1 MPERSAGGPESEGE
15 RAAGSGSAGG
25 PGSSTGGPEALAG
38 GKLLLDRPAEAVA
51 RLRIA
56 NPERRNA
63 LDHEILAAIA
73 AALPRLDDGIA
84 TRCVLITGT
93 PPLFSAGYDIA
104 EFTEEAFEDEAEA
117 LVAHPFQAA
126 MEAIVAHPWPTVAA
140 INGLC
145 LGGGLELAV
154 SCDLRIAG
162 GGAKLG
168 MPPAKL
174 GLVYGHTGLRR
185 FLDTIGLPRTRE
197 MFFTGRNLTAEGAER
212 IGLVNE
218 VVEDEEIEEAGVRL
232 AHEIAV
238 AAPLSTRGN
247 KRVIDVLAANPILTP
262 AQEEE
267 LVELRRACFGSVDF
281 REGVRAFAEKR
292 RPIWRGE

>member
-1 MPERSAGGPESEGE
+1 MYGSSAGGTES
-15 RAAGSGSAGG
+15 
-25 PGSSTGGPEALAG
+25 LAG
-38 GKLLLDRPAEAVA
+38 GKLLLDHPAEAVA

-73 AALPRLDDGIA
+73 TTLPRLDDGIA

-104 EFTEEAFEDEAEA
+104 EFTEDAFEREAEA

-154 SCDLRIAG
+154 SCDLRIAAA
-162 GGAKLG
+162 GAKLG

-174 GLVYGHTGLRR
+174 GLIYGHTGLRR
-185 FLDTIGLPRTRE
+185 FLETIGLPRTRE
-197 MFFTGRNLTAEGAER
+197 MFFTGRNLGAAQAER

-218 VVEDEEIEEAGVRL
+218 VVDDERIEADAV
-232 AHEIAV
+232 AFAAEIAA

-247 KRVIDVLAANPILTP
+247 KRVIDVLAANPVLSP

-267 LVELRRACFGSVDF
+267 LVELRRSCFGSADF

-292 RPIWRGE
+292 RPTWTGR

>member
-1 MPERSAGGPESEGE
+1 VERSAGGTESGAGTEG
-15 RAAGSGSAGG
+15 RAAE
-25 PGSSTGGPEALAG
+25 PERLAN
-38 GKLLLDRPAEAVA
+38 GKLLLDRPADAVA

-56 NPERRNA
+56 NPGRRNA
-63 LDHEILAAIA
+63 LDHEILGAIA
-73 AALPRLDDGIA
+73 ATLPRLDDGIA

-104 EFTEEAFEDEAEA
+104 EFTEEAFESEAEA

-154 SCDLRIAG
+154 SCDLRIAAA
-162 GGAKLG
+162 GAKLG

-174 GLVYGHTGLRR
+174 GLIYGHTGLRR
-185 FLDTIGLPRTRE
+185 FLETIGLPRTRE
-197 MFFTGRNLTAEGAER
+197 MFFTGRNLDAARAER

-218 VVEDEEIEEAGVRL
+218 VVEDGRIDEAGVAL
-232 AHEIAV
+232 AAEIAA

-247 KRVIDVLAANPILTP
+247 KRVIDVLAANPVLSP

-267 LVELRRACFGSVDF
+267 LVELRRSCFGSADF
-281 REGVRAFAEKR
+281 REGVRAFTEKR
-292 RPIWRGE
+292 RPNWTGK

>member
-1 MPERSAGGPESEGE
+1 MSESSAGGTEGVAGDGATAPSE
-15 RAAGSGSAGG
+15 R
-25 PGSSTGGPEALAG
+25 LAG

-84 TRCVLITGT
+84 TRCVLIAGT

-104 EFTEEAFEDEAEA
+104 EFTEETFEHEAEA

-154 SCDLRIAG
+154 SCDLRIAAV
-162 GGAKLG
+162 GAKLG

-174 GLVYGHTGLRR
+174 GLVYSHTGLRR
-185 FLDTIGLPRTRE
+185 FIETIGLPRTRE
-197 MFFTGRNLTAEGAER
+197 MFFTGRNLDAARAER
-212 IGLVNE
+212 IGLVDE
-218 VVEDEEIEEAGVRL
+218 VVEDERIDDAAVAL
-232 AHEIAV
+232 AAEIAA

-247 KRVIDVLAANPILTP
+247 KRVIDVLAANPVLSP
-262 AQEEE
+262 DQEEE
-267 LVELRRACFGSVDF
+267 LVELRRDCFGSADF

-292 RPIWRGE
+292 RPVWTGR

>member
-1 MPERSAGGPESEGE
+1 MSEHSAGGTESG
-15 RAAGSGSAGG
+15 AGVES
-25 PGSSTGGPEALAG
+25 LAN

-56 NPERRNA
+56 NPGRRNA

-104 EFTEEAFEDEAEA
+104 EFTEEAFEREAEA

-126 MEAIVAHPWPTVAA
+126 MEAIVSHPWPTVAA

-154 SCDLRIAG
+154 SCDLRIAAA
-162 GGAKLG
+162 GAKLG

-174 GLVYGHTGLRR
+174 GLIYSHTGLRR
-185 FLDTIGLPRTRE
+185 FLETIGLPRTRE
-197 MFFTGRNLTAEGAER
+197 MFFTGRNLDAMRAER

-218 VVEDEEIEEAGVRL
+218 VVPDERIEAEGVAL
-232 AHEIAV
+232 AATIAA
-238 AAPLSTRGN
+238 AAPLSVRGN
-247 KRVIDVLAANPILTP
+247 KRVIDVLAANPMLSP

-267 LVELRRACFGSVDF
+267 LVELRRSCFGSADF
-281 REGVRAFAEKR
+281 REGIRAFTEKR
-292 RPIWRGE
+292 RPEWTGE

>member
-1 MPERSAGGPESEGE
+1 MQ
-15 RAAGSGSAGG
+15 AGSGGD
-25 PGSSTGGPEALAG
+25 PESLAG

-56 NPERRNA
+56 NPGRRNA

-73 AALPRLDDGIA
+73 TTLPRLADGIEA
-84 TRCVLITGT
+84 RCVLFTGT
-93 PPLFSAGYDIA
+93 APLFSAGYDIA
-104 EFTEEAFEDEAEA
+104 EFTDEAFESEAEA

-140 INGLC
+140 INGHC

-154 SCDLRIAG
+154 SCDLRIAAA
-162 GGAKLG
+162 GAKLG

-174 GLVYGHTGLRR
+174 GLIYSHTGLRR
-185 FLDTIGLPRTRE
+185 FVGTVGLPRTRQ
-197 MFFTGRNLTAEGAER
+197 MFFTGRNFEAARAEA

-218 VVEDEEIEEAGVRL
+218 VVDDERIEAESVAL
-232 AHEIAV
+232 AAEIAA

-247 KRVIDVLAANPILTP
+247 KRVIDTLAANPILSP

-267 LVELRRACFGSVDF
+267 LVELRRSCFGSADF
-281 REGVRAFAEKR
+281 REGVRAFGEKR
-292 RPIWRGE
+292 KPVWTGE

>member
-1 MPERSAGGPESEGE
+1 VSER
-15 RAAGSGSAGG
+15 
-25 PGSSTGGPEALAG
+25 LAG

-56 NPERRNA
+56 NPERRTA

-73 AALPRLDDGIA
+73 RALPRLDHGIT

-104 EFTEEAFEDEAEA
+104 EFTEDAFEDEAEA

-154 SCDLRIAG
+154 SCDLRIAAA
-162 GGAKLG
+162 GAMLG

-174 GLVYGHTGLRR
+174 GLIYGHTGLRR
-185 FLDTIGLPRTRE
+185 FLETIGLPRTRE
-197 MFFTGRNLTAEGAER
+197 MFFTGRNLDAARAER

-218 VVEDEEIEEAGVRL
+218 VVEDERIDAAGVEL
-232 AHEIAV
+232 AATIAA

-247 KRVIDVLAANPILTP
+247 KRVIDVLTANPVLSD

-267 LVELRRACFGSVDF
+267 LVELRRTCFGSADF
-281 REGVRAFAEKR
+281 REGIRAFAEKR
-292 RPIWRGE
+292 RPAWTGK